1 MKRTISAIAL
11 LSISSALLAKESIQQ
26 LPATVVTADLW
37 ESELQQTTASVTVL
51 DEDVIDSN
59 GVQHV
64 EDIINSIPNLTWTGG
79 TSRPRYIQIRG
90 IGENSQFEGET
101 PDSTVRFLIDDVD
114 LTGLGTVGNLF
125 DVQQVEVLRGPQAG
139 AFGANAAGGVV
150 KIVTNDPTSYWTGQ
164 AEATVGND
172 DLRAGGIAIGGPLL
186 ESDPEKLTFRLSA
199 HQLVQNGFR
208 DNQFLGRDDTNERN
222 ELTTRLKLR
231 WLVNEN
237 LQFDA
242 QVFYANV
249 DNGYDEFS
257 LNNDRTDTFSDQP
270 GRDEQESIGASLRTT
285 WDGLDKATLS
295 TVTAFSDTDS
305 FYSYDSDWSNPI
317 AHDPNVSPNYR
328 AALETDRE
336 RSVFSQEIKF
346 DSKEKTNALGIIDR
360 WTLGAYYQYFD
371 EKTDVFYEE
380 NFSSFLEDANVTS
393 DYKRELFS
401 IFAQIGHDFSV
412 QTRLIIG
419 LRIEHNSVDFSSNTE
434 NNYYSS
440 LLLGEN
446 ESDETDTLF
455 GGKITLEHDLN
466 DAHMAFASVARG
478 YKAGGAN
485 SGSFRFPFDSDT
497 FEDETLYNFE
507 IGLRSEWLDGKLTSS
522 FTAFYLYREDAQFRD
537 SAGSGGFFR
546 YLTVNGEDAHHYGI
560 EADMIWQ
567 IDEYWAV
574 YANLGLLETDRDSY
588 ITTTSDEDFDE
599 SLDANDDDDPL
610 AVRIGERELANA
622 PSYSYALGVRY
633 DNTNG
638 FFANAEVTGKDE
650 YFESNSHSDKR
661 NSFAVVNA
669 SMGYRYENWTFTLW
683 SKNLFDEQYE
693 ERVFFF
699 NNGEG
704 EQRYEAPAAPRTF
717 GITAK
722 YSW

>member
-11 LSISSALLAKESIQQ
+11 LSISSALLAEESIQQ

-231 WLVNEN
+231 WLVNEDWE
-237 LQFDA
+237 FDSA
-242 QVFYANV
+242 LFYADV

-257 LNNDRTDTFSDQP
+257 LGNTEFDTFSDEP
-270 GRDEQESIGASLRTT
+270 GEDDQETVAGSIRAT
-285 WDGLDKATLS
+285 WLGNEDF
-295 TVTAFSDTDS
+295 TVTSITGVVSTDS
-305 FYSYDSDWSNPI
+305 LYSYDSDWADPTTDGNYDGFLATERDRSNF
-317 AHDPNVSPNYR
+317 
-328 AALETDRE
+328 T
-336 RSVFSQEIKF
+336 QEIRL
-346 DSKEKTNALGIIDR
+346 DSTAQSDALGWIDR
-360 WTLGAYYQYFD
+360 WTIGAFISQLD
-371 EKTDVFYEE
+371 EDTDVVYTEFDAVSATYESE
-380 NFSSFLEDANVTS
+380 YEADSLA
-393 DYKRELFS
+393 LFGQV
-401 IFAQIGHDFSV
+401 AHDFSDA
-412 QTRLIIG
+412 TRLIIG
-419 LRIEHNSVDFSSNTE
+419 LRYEHYSIDAESSGSF
-434 NNYYSS
+434 YGSPVGGSS
-440 LLLGEN
+440 DQSNPLW
-446 ESDETDTLF
+446 
-455 GGKITLEHDLN
+455 GGKITLEHDI
-466 DAHMAFASVARG
+466 DEEHMAFGSITRG
-478 YKAGGAN
+478 YKGGGAN
-485 SGSFRFPFDSDT
+485 IASFTEPGDPLTYDN
-497 FEDETLYNFE
+497 ETLWNFE
-507 IGLRSEWLDGKLTSS
+507 LGLRSEWFDGVVESKL
-522 FTAFYLYREDAQFRD
+522 TAFYLYRIDPQLRD
-537 SAGSGGFFR
+537 SAGAGGFFR
-546 YLTVNGEDAHHYGI
+546 YLTVNGDTAEHFGLEAEATWYINDDWTLDAG
-560 EADMIWQ
+560 
-567 IDEYWAV
+567 
-574 YANLGLLETDRDSY
+574 LGLLETNRESYTAPDGEVSSRD
-588 ITTTSDEDFDE
+588 
-599 SLDANDDDDPL
+599 
-610 AVRIGERELANA
+610 LANA
-622 PSYSYALGVRY
+622 PSYTYNARLSYSPG
-633 DNTNG
+633 NG
-638 FFANAEVTGKDE
+638 FFGNVEVVGRDD
-650 YFESNSHSDKR
+650 YFESNSHTEKR
-661 NSFAVVNA
+661 DAFAVVNA
-669 SMGYRYENWTFTLW
+669 SIGYRYQNWTFTIW
-683 SKNLFDEQYE
+683 AKNLFDESYQK
-693 ERVFFF
+693 RVFFF
-699 NNGEG
+699 GNRFDTSTADPFDFEADR
-704 EQRYEAPAAPRTF
+704 RYEDPADPQQF